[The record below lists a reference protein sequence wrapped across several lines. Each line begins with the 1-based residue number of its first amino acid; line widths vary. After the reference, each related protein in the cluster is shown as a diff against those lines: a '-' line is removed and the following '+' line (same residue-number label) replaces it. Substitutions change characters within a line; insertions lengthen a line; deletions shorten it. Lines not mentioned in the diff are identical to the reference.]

1 VIDGVKALLAGAHA
15 VQIVSAVLQQGPQ
28 HFRAMEQ
35 GLRYWMSHHRHES
48 IDDFRGQSNL
58 KRCSDPAHFERAS
71 YLRVLQAWSG

>member
-1 VIDGVKALLAGAHA
+1 
-15 VQIVSAVLQQGPQ
+15 
-28 HFRAMEQ
+28 
-35 GLRYWMSHHRHES
+35 MSHHRHES